1 VIDKNG
7 EWTLIALQTEEGP
20 RVYRIRLQPPTGVTP
35 SEYSNCVIVEWAF
48 EDALPDQ
55 QLTQAHRVFDGY
67 MDPLGDNNR
76 NSVLM
81 HVFTRA
87 GMKEWCYYA
96 RDYPAFMTDLNTAL
110 AGKPRFQSTSFTTR
124 IPLGTTGRR

>member
-1 VIDKNG
+1 VIASD
-7 EWTLIALQTEEGP
+7 
-20 RVYRIRLQPPTGVTP
+20 
-35 SEYSNCVIVEWAF
+35 YSNCVIVEWSF
-48 EDALPDQ
+48 EDALPSKPLMD
-55 QLTQAHRVFDGY
+55 AHRAFEAH
-67 MDPLGDNNR
+67 MEPLGDNNP

-110 AGKPRFQSTSFTTR
+110 AGKPRFPIEILHDEDPEWNYWSQIKEFANSA
-124 IPLGTTGRR
+124 PGL